1 MEMWGL
7 KYFFQLRYLQ
17 TLNNISQENN
27 STIVFPVPIDIISEM
42 MRGDSK
48 ERSKVTNTYLLTG
61 NISLKQSRLK
71 ERTFLFYNVKRVLSL
86 PSGRI
91 IIDQSGQKSDV
102 MSQTFLSIMTTG
114 SWRTL
119 SCQNYGYND
128 DHISASITSNY
139 KQGRQAGLSRFLRC
153 LSILFNF

>member
-48 ERSKVTNTYLLTG
+48 ERSKVTNTHLLTG
-61 NISLKQSRLK
+61 NRKLCNGYKPL
-71 ERTFLFYNVKRVLSL
+71 RTSEIRYPGIQV
-86 PSGRI
+86 
-91 IIDQSGQKSDV
+91 
-102 MSQTFLSIMTTG
+102 
-114 SWRTL
+114 
-119 SCQNYGYND
+119 YGE
-128 DHISASITSNY
+128 
-139 KQGRQAGLSRFLRC
+139 G
-153 LSILFNF
+153 

>member
-114 SWRTL
+114 S
-119 SCQNYGYND
+119 
-128 DHISASITSNY
+128 
-139 KQGRQAGLSRFLRC
+139 
-153 LSILFNF
+153 

>member
-1 MEMWGL
+1 MGKAGGARDKRHGPL
-7 KYFFQLRYLQ
+7 AR
-17 TLNNISQENN
+17 I
-27 STIVFPVPIDIISEM
+27 
-42 MRGDSK
+42 
-48 ERSKVTNTYLLTG
+48 

-114 SWRTL
+114 S
-119 SCQNYGYND
+119 
-128 DHISASITSNY
+128 
-139 KQGRQAGLSRFLRC
+139 
-153 LSILFNF
+153 